1 MGQPLAGFHAPINN
15 FQPILLQTA
24 VGKLSGSHTYKKERR
39 EGFNRRRKR
48 WSSYEADNDK
58 NTLYT
63 YMELSKIF
71 RNKTI
76 NVTNN
81 IRKYFKTT
89 IWENCGHLFQSATK
103 AS

>member
-1 MGQPLAGFHAPINN
+1 
-15 FQPILLQTA
+15 
-24 VGKLSGSHTYKKERR
+24 
-39 EGFNRRRKR
+39 
-48 WSSYEADNDK
+48 
-58 NTLYT
+58 
-63 YMELSKIF
+63 MELSKIF

-103 AS
+103 ASSTLTSVPPCFSGFYMDATAHFVDTQTLTMSEKQGSESKGLEE

>member
-1 MGQPLAGFHAPINN
+1 M
-15 FQPILLQTA
+15 
-24 VGKLSGSHTYKKERR
+24 
-39 EGFNRRRKR
+39 EGFSRRRKR
-48 WSSYEADNDK
+48 QSSYEADNDK

-81 IRKYFKTT
+81 IRKYLKTT
-89 IWENCGHLFQSATK
+89 IWENCRRLFQSTIK
-103 AS
+103 ASQTLTFVPPSFSGF